1 MRKERMK
8 EMLKEVTFSK
18 KNMMRNSLV
27 FHTALLLLALSR
39 EGMGSE
45 SNLDSNNDQDISK
58 LMLRTKKSLMNE
70 GSISVKQNERGIR
83 MKRSSGTR
91 LVADKSVE
99 EQDILSNKMPR
110 TKRSSPTGLVA
121 DKSVEEE
128 VVGEEERSVVG
139 CGEVVLD
146 CPSSTMIVVMRGMM
160 VVMVVM
166 VVVMVV

>member
-1 MRKERMK
+1 MK

-18 KNMMRNSLV
+18 KNVMRKPLV
-27 FHTALLLLALSR
+27 FHTALLLLALAG

-45 SNLDSNNDQDISK
+45 NNDRDLPK
-58 LMLRTKKSLMNE
+58 LMLRTKKSIMNE
-70 GSISVKQNERGIR
+70 GSISVKQNEKEIR

-91 LVADKSVE
+91 LVADKAVE

-110 TKRSSPTGLVA
+110 TKRSSSTGLVA
-121 DKSVEEE
+121 DKSVEEQ

-146 CPSSTMIVVMRGMM
+146 CPSSTMIVVMIVMMLVVVVMMVMM

-166 VVVMVV
+166 VV